1 MRNTRLQL
9 FPLLRVAIVLIVGI
23 FLGDALGGVV
33 QVEVWQWLFLTMT
46 TLMALSF
53 VVCRRM
59 PMVQSLLLIFVV
71 VVCGSW
77 RYAFCASQM
86 DVDYISNDEY
96 YEAVVAARP
105 LVKPRSIKT
114 VLLVTKGRLAG
125 HQINAYFDKQSG
137 AERLIVG
144 DGLQMVSRLDNPVM
158 STNLSKTHF
167 DYKRWLQVHDIVAS
181 TFVGSDNWQSEV
193 VDMKSLSALQRYK
206 IFFGRLREYILK
218 RVSSRGFE
226 DSVYSIIV
234 AMSLGDKSSLSK
246 DMRETYSV
254 VGVSHV
260 LALSGMHLGVIYAL
274 LSLLLLHRRFGLWQ
288 VMLGNI
294 VILLAIWT
302 YAVMVG
308 GQTSIMRSAI
318 MFTIITISNM
328 LRSYNVSL
336 NTFGM
341 TLLIMLYA
349 NPLSLWDV
357 GFQMSFLAVFGIL
370 MCNERL
376 CKISTPKWLLSHKFL
391 SWCWNMTKVSVAAQ
405 LSVAPLVMFYFG
417 RFSCY
422 FLIANFVAIPLAT
435 AIVCFS
441 LLYFIMS
448 PIGWLADFVATVLQY
463 LATAMNTSMEL
474 MASLPGASIENV
486 YINKIQLV
494 SLYVVLTALYM
505 LSYYA
510 ERFYRIEKGY
520 SLKTYKY
527 KKL

>member
-23 FLGDALGGVV
+23 YLGDALSGVV
-33 QVEVWQWLFLTMT
+33 QVEAWQWVFLAMTM
-46 TLMALSF
+46 LMVMSF

-59 PMVQSLLLIFVV
+59 PMVQSSVLILAIVA
-71 VVCGSW
+71 CGCW
-77 RYAFCASQM
+77 RYAFCANQM
-86 DVDYISNDEY
+86 NVDYTTNEEY
-96 YEAVVAARP
+96 YEAVVAAKP
-105 LVKPRSIKT
+105 LVKSRSIKT

-125 HQINAYFDKQSG
+125 HQVNAYFDQQSG
-137 AERLIVG
+137 AERLMVG
-144 DGLQMVSRLDNPVM
+144 DGLQIVSRLDNPVM
-158 STNLSKTHF
+158 SSNLSKTHF

-181 TFVGSDNWQSEV
+181 TFVNVDNWQSEV
-193 VDMKSLSALQRYK
+193 VDMKSLSPLQRYK
-206 IFFGRLREYILK
+206 IFFGRLRENLLK
-218 RVSSRGFE
+218 RISSRGFE
-226 DSVYSIIV
+226 DSAYSIIV
-234 AMSLGDKSSLSK
+234 AMSLGDKSSLSNELR
-246 DMRETYSV
+246 DVYSV

-288 VMLGNI
+288 VLLGNI

-318 MFTIITISNM
+318 MLTIITISNM

-376 CKISTPKWLLSHKFL
+376 CKISTPEWLLSHKFL
-391 SWCWNMTKVSVAAQ
+391 NWCWNMTKVSVAAQ
-405 LSVAPLVMFYFG
+405 LLVAPLVMFYFG

-422 FLIANFVAIPLAT
+422 FLIANFIAIPLAT
-435 AIVCFS
+435 AIVCIS

-448 PIGWLADFVATVLQY
+448 PIVWLADIVAAVLQS
-463 LATAMNTSMEL
+463 LATAMNVAMEF
-474 MASLPGASIENV
+474 MASLPGASIENI

-494 SLYVVLTALYM
+494 SLYVVIIALYM

-510 ERFYRIEKGY
+510 ERFYHIEKGY

-527 KKL
+527 KKV